1 MRNTLHFYRSLLL
14 SKPTDGE
21 NYNGNNNPFKRKIK
35 SQNEDKKSKNNES
48 GKPSSGANASKDNAE
63 DPTNDGSRANTSKNN
78 AAATLPARKGAI
90 PQSIDADGTADAE
103 AIDSSKAQ
111 QLESTVNASVDGAT
125 SNNNNAADIS
135 GEDNNLVDEIS
146 CDTVVDGNNNAS
158 VSPNP
163 ERRTQR

>member
-35 SQNEDKKSKNNES
+35 SQNEDKNKNHDS
-48 GKPSSGANASKDNAE
+48 GKQSSGANAE
-63 DPTNDGSRANTSKNN
+63 DPMNDGCRANPSKHN
-78 AAATLPARKGAI
+78 AAVTLPVRKGAI